1 MKQKLKQNKY
11 VGIALIIICVLAL
24 LFIIPFFVPMLTQLF
39 AGNAIINN
47 HIEKAYISDSLSGHI
62 NDSFK
67 WLNDTYIPYGED
79 RVFPLYGLKNGFYK
93 VNKKT
98 VMFIRPTT
106 ISWFILMKTGNCG
119 EHADYLYAIFKRLG
133 YDVREV
139 RAAGGDH
146 AIIQVVDNDTF
157 YFIDPSA
164 PRILNH
170 STYFENGQWG
180 RILATT
186 TNGTEL
192 DLTNEIIS
200 NKTNVS
206 LKKNTTQRVK
216 VAIKSTY
223 LMSNNGM
230 YKKPLLVYQFKS
242 VNDSIIISSGVK
254 YLIEN
259 YRDFGLFKFS
269 IETDTDMSRDTI
281 IYSQDVPITFGNFK
295 ITTIGY
301 IILLVLCAIV
311 LYFNIKWVIKSL
323 RNLISNYK

>member
-1 MKQKLKQNKY
+1 MKQKSTQNKY
-11 VGIALIIICVLAL
+11 VGIAIIIVCVLVL
-24 LFIIPFFVPMLTQLF
+24 LFIIPFFVPMLTQVF
-39 AGNAIINN
+39 AGNSIINN
-47 HIEKAYISDSLSGHI
+47 HIKEVYVSDSLSGHI

-79 RVFPLYGLKNGFYK
+79 RVFPLYGLKNGFYN
-93 VNKKT
+93 VNNKT

-106 ISWFILMKTGNCG
+106 ISWFVLMKTGNCG
-119 EHADYLYAIFKRLG
+119 EHADYLYDIFKILG

-139 RAAGGDH
+139 RTAGGDH
-146 AIIQVVDNDTF
+146 VVIQVVDNDTF

-164 PRILNH
+164 PKILNH

-180 RILATT
+180 RILAMT

-206 LKKNTTQRVK
+206 LKQNTSQKIK

-230 YKKPLLVYQFKS
+230 YKKPLMVYQFKS
-242 VNDSIIISSGVK
+242 ENDSIIISSGKK
-254 YLIEN
+254 YLILGFCSF
-259 YRDFGLFKFS
+259 D
-269 IETDTDMSRDTI
+269 
-281 IYSQDVPITFGNFK
+281 
-295 ITTIGY
+295 
-301 IILLVLCAIV
+301 
-311 LYFNIKWVIKSL
+311 
-323 RNLISNYK
+323 